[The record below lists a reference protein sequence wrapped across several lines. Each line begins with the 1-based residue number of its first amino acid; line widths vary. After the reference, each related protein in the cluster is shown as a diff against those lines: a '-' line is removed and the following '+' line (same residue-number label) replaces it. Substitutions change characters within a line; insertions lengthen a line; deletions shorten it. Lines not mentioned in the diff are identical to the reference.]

1 MTAAE
6 MLYQTTQVSNCLNR
20 CLNEGAIV
28 AGCLSQWDT
37 DCTCTSP
44 AFRDA
49 LQKCLTDSCTPD
61 DITGTSAME
70 LTSHTPCF
78 VFLLPSQVRSG
89 HPVLTVDSARIAAG
103 EVHKERCGT
112 APSTPGA
119 AGTTS
124 SGGGAKAGAS
134 AIAAAAQVPANSD
147 TE

>member
-1 MTAAE
+1 MRLSVFVPLAAFLTMTAAE
-6 MLYQTTQVSNCLNR
+6 MSYQTTQVSNCLNR

-49 LQKCLTDSCTPD
+49 LQKCLTDSCTAD
-61 DITGTSAME
+61 DIT
-70 LTSHTPCF
+70 
-78 VFLLPSQVRSG
+78 
-89 HPVLTVDSARIAAG
+89 AAG

-112 APSTPGA
+112 TPSTPGA
-119 AGTTS
+119 AGTPS
-124 SGGGAKAGAS
+124 SSSVAKAGAS
-134 AIAAAAQVPANSD
+134 AIAAAAQAPANSD